1 MKERRHDDLS
11 PEDEALVER
20 LVQGG
25 IDPAEAETDPR
36 LRRILAL
43 QRQLDEVGAAE
54 AIGASAGGE
63 AGPSVLV
70 GEAGASALVGEAGPS
85 ALVGEAE
92 RRVEDLVRRTLGPRD
107 PVVPAARFRLLA
119 GPGSVLVGLA
129 ALALIAL
136 SLWAVFGREGAD
148 PRTVGDGN
156 RFELGREGD
165 VEISLR
171 EAADGAIEIAWNATP
186 RLGSEYRVQVFS
198 ADPTAGGVLLASS
211 IGLDQA
217 VWRPADDHEAGE
229 TEVSAWP
236 ETVWMKIDEVR
247 STMSAVDTLV
257 EGAVAR

>member
-1 MKERRHDDLS
+1 MGMKERRHDDLS

-36 LRRILAL
+36 LRRIRAL
-43 QRQLDEVGAAE
+43 QRQLDEVGAAGAE
-54 AIGASAGGE
+54 AATSTRE
-63 AGPSVLV
+63 A
-70 GEAGASALVGEAGPS
+70 APS
-85 ALVGEAE
+85 ALVGEPE
-92 RRVEDLVRRTLGPRD
+92 RRVEDLVRRTLGPRE
-107 PVVPAARFRLLA
+107 PVVPAARFRLLN

-136 SLWAVFGREGAD
+136 SLWAVFGLGGAD
-148 PRTVGDGN
+148 PRVVGDGD

-171 EAADGAIEIAWNATP
+171 EAANGAIEIAWNAIP

-198 ADPTAGGVLLASS
+198 ADPEAGGVLLASS

-236 ETVWMKIDEVR
+236 KTVWIKIDEVR

-257 EGAVAR
+257 EGVVAR